1 VRVASING
9 SVTLDQQ
16 NIIDLRRGWRS
27 SPCASTRAYGVRR
40 IGAQQ
45 GADMRKQSFRGNVF
59 VANLPQGFTD
69 QDLAQTFDAFGLVI
83 GALLARD
90 LKTGAAKTHGL
101 VDIAPQKA
109 ADAAIAAMNGT
120 VIGGSRIE
128 VRRADPAMSI
138 TVPGPAPSRA
148 RMERREPRPAAR
160 AVVVEHRSL
169 RPRA

>member
-1 VRVASING
+1 
-9 SVTLDQQ
+9 
-16 NIIDLRRGWRS
+16 
-27 SPCASTRAYGVRR
+27 
-40 IGAQQ
+40 
-45 GADMRKQSFRGNVF
+45 

-69 QDLAQTFDAFGLVI
+69 GDLAQIFDAFGLVI

-90 LKTGAAKTHGL
+90 SKTGAAKTHGL

-138 TVPGPAPSRA
+138 TVPGLAPSRA
-148 RMERREPRPAAR
+148 RVERREPRPAERTR

-169 RPRA
+169 RPRF

>member
-1 VRVASING
+1 
-9 SVTLDQQ
+9 
-16 NIIDLRRGWRS
+16 
-27 SPCASTRAYGVRR
+27 
-40 IGAQQ
+40 
-45 GADMRKQSFRGNVF
+45 MRKQSFRGNVF

-69 QDLAQTFDAFGLVI
+69 GDLAQIFDAFGLVI

-90 LKTGAAKTHGL
+90 SKTGAAKTHGL

-120 VIGGSRIE
+120 MIGGTRIE

-138 TVPGPAPSRA
+138 TVPGSSPPRA
-148 RMERREPRPAAR
+148 RVERREPRPERTR

-169 RPRA
+169 RPRF

>member
-1 VRVASING
+1 
-9 SVTLDQQ
+9 
-16 NIIDLRRGWRS
+16 
-27 SPCASTRAYGVRR
+27 
-40 IGAQQ
+40 
-45 GADMRKQSFRGNVF
+45 MRKQSFHGNVF

-69 QDLAQTFDAFGLVI
+69 GDLAQIFDAFGLVI

-90 LKTGAAKTHGL
+90 SKTGTAKTHGL

-148 RMERREPRPAAR
+148 RVERREPRPTERTR

-169 RPRA
+169 RPRF

>member
-1 VRVASING
+1 
-9 SVTLDQQ
+9 
-16 NIIDLRRGWRS
+16 
-27 SPCASTRAYGVRR
+27 
-40 IGAQQ
+40 
-45 GADMRKQSFRGNVF
+45 MRKQSFRGNVF

-69 QDLAQTFDAFGLVI
+69 GDLAQIFDAFGLVI

-90 LKTGAAKTHGL
+90 SKTGAAKTHGL

-120 VIGGSRIE
+120 MIGGTRIE

-138 TVPGPAPSRA
+138 TVPGSPPPRA
-148 RMERREPRPAAR
+148 RVERREPRPERTR

-169 RPRA
+169 RPRF